1 MTEPAPEGIETKDVH
16 SQMMSDG
23 DFETKNL
30 PGGYLPAGVPNT
42 DRTGTQK
49 EQTGDANGATDG
61 DGTAEG
67 TEADSGTGA
76 GKTGPA
82 SKTTA
87 AKSTTTK
94 STTSK
99 S

>member
-1 MTEPAPEGIETKDVH
+1 MLSTMTEPAPEGIETKDVH

-49 EQTGDANGATDG
+49 EAAPAAEESAPAESDG
-61 DGTAEG
+61 G
-67 TEADSGTGA
+67 SGSTSSKA
-76 GKTGPA
+76 AA

-87 AKSTTTK
+87 SKSTTA
-94 STTSK
+94 SK
-99 S
+99 